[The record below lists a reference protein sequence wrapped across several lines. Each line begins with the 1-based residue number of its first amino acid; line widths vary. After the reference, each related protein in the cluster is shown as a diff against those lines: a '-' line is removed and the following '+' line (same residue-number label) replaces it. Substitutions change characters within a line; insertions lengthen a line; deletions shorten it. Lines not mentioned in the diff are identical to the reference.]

1 MEDAR
6 NAQHNAELVMEQSSN
21 AHRALMATES
31 CQNGTKTVIQSA
43 KNALETARD
52 ATKTTSA
59 PSATTTST

>member
-1 MEDAR
+1 
-6 NAQHNAELVMEQSSN
+6 MEQSSN

-31 CQNGTKTVIQSA
+31 YQNGTKTVIQSA

-52 ATKTTSA
+52 AMMTTSA